1 MKDERPCD
9 KCIFHD
15 GNCTRWECRPITR
28 HDAELAFD
36 IIGEFLNEMDKVLV
50 GDTKEVSE

>member
-15 GNCTRWECRPITR
+15 GNCKRWDCKPITR
-28 HDAELAFD
+28 SEAELAVDTLRDFAKQ
-36 IIGEFLNEMDKVLV
+36 L
-50 GDTKEVSE
+50 GDQMVSQDE